1 MCLRISVIFLIV
13 CLERKHLSTPA
24 LSEVNQQVKSVR
36 LCRYSEPLELWSHS
50 VSLMNG
56 AA

>member
-13 CLERKHLSTPA
+13 CLERKHLSTPV

-56 AA
+56 AV